1 MVTIAPILSG
11 LSAHVG
17 AKFDGLHVCVPL
29 DPYFIDPLAFGCL
42 EDPSSPTVASV
53 AIGVDELA
61 GGDVLE
67 EELDLV
73 ERGAVPPLGSYQAEV
88 LAVAEIMLASSVA
101 SELLAGLWLV
111 VHDK

>member
-11 LSAHVG
+11 LSSHVG
-17 AKFDGLHVCVPL
+17 AKFDRLYVAIPL
-29 DPYFIDPLAFGCL
+29 NPNFIDPLTFRCL
-42 EDPSSPTVASV
+42 KDPCSPAVASV
-53 AIGVDELA
+53 AIGVDELT
-61 GGDVLE
+61 GGDVFE

-73 ERGAVPPLGSYQAEV
+73 EGGAVPSLGSYQAEV
-88 LAVAEIMLASSVA
+88 LVMAEVMLTSPIA